1 MLTLKVTRSTH
12 KHGFKDGKEN
22 GQPPP
27 PKEKWEVQMKDTEG
41 KEEEEGG
48 SRGRVERVK

>member
-27 PKEKWEVQMKDTEG
+27 PKEKWEVQMKG
-41 KEEEEGG
+41 KEEEESG